1 MRILDLNPLIQILK
15 VFSINIFAMYNSEE
29 VKCMFIKCIYETVNM
44 LHTGSPYIF
53 ITVQFF
59 NINGRIEDIFSE
71 KLNNLPTSLLDI
83 IR

>member
-1 MRILDLNPLIQILK
+1 
-15 VFSINIFAMYNSEE
+15 
-29 VKCMFIKCIYETVNM
+29 MFIKCIYETVNM